1 MEKTDTRTYCTSR
14 QQYNNIANET
24 TRYHHYKL
32 KLYIIYYRQ
41 PKYIER
47 DKTVLYLQPLI
58 PPKRF
63 DPPPPPDWGILRKS
77 KRVLFFL

>member
-14 QQYNNIANET
+14 QQYNIANET

-63 DPPPPPDWGILRKS
+63 DIPPPPDWGMLRKS
-77 KRVLFFL
+77 RRVLIFL

>member
-1 MEKTDTRTYCTSR
+1 MEKTDTRTYYTSR
-14 QQYNNIANET
+14 QQYNIASET
-24 TRYHHYKL
+24 KIYHHYKL

-47 DKTVLYLQPLI
+47 DKTVVYLQPLI

-63 DPPPPPDWGILRKS
+63 DIPPPLTGECSESLGA
-77 KRVLFFL
+77 F